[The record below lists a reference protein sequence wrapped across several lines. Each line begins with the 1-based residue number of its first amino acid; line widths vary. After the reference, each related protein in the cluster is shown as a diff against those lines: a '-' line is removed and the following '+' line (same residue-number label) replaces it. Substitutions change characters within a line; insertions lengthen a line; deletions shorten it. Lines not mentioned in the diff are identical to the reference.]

1 MGVRYGQMWAL
12 LPELFAYL
20 TKSCVLTI
28 GPYSYGIPCSFKFIF
43 TLNGQDKIAPF
54 VNIKKLQHFY
64 YYKNCNFLK
73 YQNVETSSS
82 FVCVFDAFV
91 SPRRGNLD
99 NCPSIK
105 ASGRHPC
112 ESIMHMDFHLQLRQ
126 HISPLVLFSLHYL
139 SIKNIDLPGVNY
151 LCNMHK

>member
-112 ESIMHMDFHLQLRQ
+112 ESIMHMIFICNSVSIFRLSFYFLC
-126 HISPLVLFSLHYL
+126 IIYL
-139 SIKNIDLPGVNY
+139 LKTLIFRV
-151 LCNMHK
+151 